1 MIETADSQVVLYLVL
16 CAMCEIGEQHWQVA
30 KLLPKDLQWE
40 YLMWVK
46 QWLCD
51 NTVPDTDNITLKLLF
66 LQLSTFGWVEVDDWK
81 TTQKST
87 TKAIKPRK
95 MSDEKHKE
103 VVEVIDEIMKQC
115 EEMWIPYDNTDSWV
129 YAKHIATSKAYW
141 DFCAKIKMSRI
152 EFAKNIMLASEMIK
166 YWKGICAWPKS
177 IYLNYVEIYTQTRN
191 KSVQQKQQNKIWYLP
206 TI

>member
-1 MIETADSQVVLYLVL
+1 
-16 CAMCEIGEQHWQVA
+16 MCEIGEQHWKVA
-30 KLLPKDLQWE
+30 KELPKDLQWE

-51 NTVPDTDNITLKLLF
+51 NTVPETTDITLKLLF
-66 LQLSTFGWVEVDDWK
+66 LQLSTFGSVEDWEK
-81 TTQKST
+81 KST
-87 TKAIKPRK
+87 TKTLKVRK
-95 MSDEKHKE
+95 MNDEKHKE
-103 VVEVIDEIMKQC
+103 IVEVIDEIMKQC
-115 EEMWIPYDNTDSWV
+115 EEMGIPYDNSEHWV
-129 YAKHIATSKAYW
+129 YAKHIATAKAYW
-141 DFCAKIKMSRI
+141 EFCAKIKMSRI

-177 IYLNYVEIYTQTRN
+177 IYLNYVEIYTRTRN